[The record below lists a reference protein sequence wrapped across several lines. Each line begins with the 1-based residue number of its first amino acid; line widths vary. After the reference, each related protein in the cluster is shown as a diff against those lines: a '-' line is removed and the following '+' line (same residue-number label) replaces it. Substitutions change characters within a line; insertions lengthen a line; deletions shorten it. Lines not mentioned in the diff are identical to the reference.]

1 MKRILRT
8 WLLAGLL
15 VGAVIGSASAA
26 GREAATK
33 KASNSFLAELVEVVM
48 KDLLADA
55 QACKRVEEENE
66 ALATNKTAQAYRST
80 LPSEISTN
88 AAAWRIDGTAA
99 QVNDDVITIAEA
111 FSNIDP
117 ADWRDLPSSER
128 RDARLKELYTEALDF
143 LIERKLILSVAKN
156 EERKVQD
163 WVVSSQIQEI
173 IDNRFHGDRQLL
185 LTTITQQ
192 HLSYAEWAK
201 HIGEDLLCSA
211 MRNEYVDR
219 RVSISPLDIRSYYE
233 TNRQSLASAS
243 VRVAMITLP
252 VIDKTPEG
260 LSALGT
266 NVLQELDAG
275 ADFAAVARKYS
286 TDSRAANGGD
296 RGFVDPADMFVPE
309 IVKALNA
316 LKPGQYSRV
325 VVLREQAF
333 IVKKMEEKNTPPPTL
348 EEAWP
353 VIERRLRARQVAEL
367 HREWVIR
374 LHEKAYVRIFELPGP
389 MGRK

>member
-1 MKRILRT
+1 MKRISRT
-8 WLLAGLL
+8 WLLASVATGLL
-15 VGAVIGSASAA
+15 ISSALAA
-26 GREAATK
+26 GREATVR
-33 KASNSFLAELVEVVM
+33 KAGESFLAELVEVVM

-55 QACKRVEEENE
+55 QACKQTAEENE
-66 ALATNKTAQAYRST
+66 ALATNKTEQAHRSM

-88 AAAWRIDGTAA
+88 AAAWRVDGTAA
-99 QVNDDVITIAEA
+99 QVNDEVITIAEA
-111 FSNIDP
+111 FSSIDP
-117 ADWRDLPSSER
+117 ADWRDLPNSER
-128 RDARLKELYTEALDF
+128 RDAKLKELYNEALDY
-143 LIERKLILSVAKN
+143 LIERKLILSVAKT

-192 HLSYAEWAK
+192 HLSYAEWSR

-252 VIDKTPEG
+252 VFDKTPEG
-260 LSALGT
+260 LSAIGT

-309 IVKALNA
+309 IVKALDA

-325 VVLREQAF
+325 IVMSEQAF
-333 IVKKMEEKNTPPPTL
+333 IVRKVEEKAATPPTL

-353 VIERRLRARQVAEL
+353 VIERRLRARQAAQL

-374 LHEKAYVRIFELPGP
+374 LHEKAYVRVFELPGP

>member
-1 MKRILRT
+1 MGNEDESMKRISRT

-15 VGAVIGSASAA
+15 VGALIGSASAA
-26 GREAATK
+26 WLDDAV
-33 KASNSFLAELVEVVM
+33 NQVM
-48 KDLLADA
+48 NDLLADA
-55 QACKRVEEENE
+55 QACKQDAEDCS
-66 ALATNKTAQAYRST
+66 ALAANKAAHRSALPTEIDTN
-80 LPSEISTN
+80 E
-88 AAAWRIDGTAA
+88 AAWRIDGTAA

-111 FSNIDP
+111 FSSIDP
-117 ADWRDLPSSER
+117 ADWRDLPNSER
-128 RDARLKELYTEALDF
+128 RDAKLKELYNEALDF
-143 LIERKLILSVAKN
+143 LIERKLILSVAKA

-163 WVVSSQIQEI
+163 WVVGSQIQEI

-192 HLSYAEWAK
+192 HLSYAEWAR

-233 TNRQSLASAS
+233 TNSQSLASAS
-243 VRVAMITLP
+243 VHVAMITLSLF
-252 VIDKTPEG
+252 DKTPEG
-260 LSALGT
+260 LAAIGT

-275 ADFAAVARKYS
+275 ADFAAVAKKYS
-286 TDSRAANGGD
+286 TDSRAATGGD
-296 RGFVDPADMFVPE
+296 RGFVEPADMFVPG

-325 VVLREQAF
+325 IVIGEQAF
-333 IVKKMEEKNTPPPTL
+333 IVKKIEEKAAMPPTL

-353 VIERRLRARQVAEL
+353 MIERRLRARQAAEL
-367 HREWVIR
+367 HREWAAR
-374 LHEKAYVRIFELPGP
+374 LREKAYVQIFELPGP